1 MILKVVHDIPASLAS
16 SEVNHNLGKVLTV
29 LVLRWHGVISD
40 AQFRRLLLNLPL
52 DVMLEVIDVLRADA
66 LGELIDQDEVNE
78 RVFPKGHPMLDH
90 HKVIFSVLVLQVLR
104 KLLIDGC
111 RH

>member
-1 MILKVVHDIPASLAS
+1 
-16 SEVNHNLGKVLTV
+16 
-29 LVLRWHGVISD
+29 
-40 AQFRRLLLNLPL
+40 
-52 DVMLEVIDVLRADA
+52 
-66 LGELIDQDEVNE
+66 
-78 RVFPKGHPMLDH
+78 MLDH